1 VRGDEV
7 DQGHMFSYVSAEKR
21 VPADHPLRRV
31 RKLVD
36 TALEKLSKDFDQLYA
51 DTGRPSIPPERL
63 LRASVDTSKPATTW
77 TGKTGHHGSGGR
89 DWLVLTA

>member
-7 DQGHMFSYVSAEKR
+7 DQGHMVSYVSAEER

-36 TALEKLSKDFDQLYA
+36 TALEKLSKDFDH
-51 DTGRPSIPPERL
+51 RI
-63 LRASVDTSKPATTW
+63 
-77 TGKTGHHGSGGR
+77 HGSIGR
-89 DWLVLTA
+89 VTRMSRSFRISGTS